1 MVNDL
6 INKSKHPQ
14 SGFYLDNL
22 AELTDTITELEGKG
36 QKTILFGVTYA
47 LLDLAKEFPQ
57 KLEHTI
63 IMETGGMKGKGKE
76 LLKETIG
83 TLEAAD
89 QLSEKDRKSV
99 AKYVFAESV
108 KSVQEIEG
116 LPIPSSKVD
125 KIILRQINQATKK
138 RQKAISKLEDKDPK
152 WIKTALVE
160 SFLLA
165 NCGKYGEKIYFS
177 TVTPIQA
184 WIRENLSD
192 KELKQF
198 EKKFGL

>member
-1 MVNDL
+1 MVF
-6 INKSKHPQ
+6 
-14 SGFYLDNL
+14 G
-22 AELTDTITELEGKG
+22 
-36 QKTILFGVTYA
+36 LFGNN
-47 LLDLAKEFPQ
+47 E
-57 KLEHTI
+57 
-63 IMETGGMKGKGKE
+63 GKE
-76 LLKETIG
+76 LLKETIR

-99 AKYVFAESV
+99 AKYVFAESI
-108 KSVQEIEG
+108 KLVQEIEG

-152 WIKTALVE
+152 WIKAALIE

-165 NCGKYGEKIYFS
+165 NCGKYGEKISVS
-177 TVTPIQA
+177 TGTSIQG

-192 KELKQF
+192 KEFKQF